1 MGHTSD
7 SREVLVAELL
17 GDFVKVLDRIDAVM
31 PKLDAVCR
39 KLEHTTDRLANGVR
53 PFQERVVTMAL
64 EQQDKAVA
72 HITRHANDLA
82 RKTLVEQTGAMKES
96 ARAIFADEVTPTLRR
111 LAQELQQA
119 TQRRQRWWDDWLL
132 NLALVAA
139 SAAFTALL
147 MSVSP
152 PSAGVVNARAT
163 ASVQS
168 PGGAEQAP
176 VSAATSQP
184 EPPPRPE
191 RSHARK

>member
-31 PKLDAVCR
+31 PKLNAVCR

-53 PFQERVVTMAL
+53 PFQERVATMAL
-64 EQQDKAVA
+64 KQQDTAVA

-82 RKTLVEQTGAMKES
+82 RKTLVEQTAAMKES
-96 ARAIFADEVTPTLRR
+96 ARAIFAEEVTPTLRR

-119 TQRRQRWWDDWLL
+119 AQRRQRWWDGWLL

-139 SAAFTALL
+139 SAVFTAIL
-147 MSVSP
+147 MSAWP
-152 PSAGVVNARAT
+152 LSAGAVSTSAT
-163 ASVQS
+163 AGVQS

-176 VSAATSQP
+176 VSAVASQP
-184 EPPPRPE
+184 EPPLKPE
-191 RSHARK
+191 RARARK